1 MKKYNRLILGLVI
14 SFLMMATLLSAAP
27 IKPIAY
33 FEFEKSEYQQ
43 NEPIEAL
50 DTSYSENGKKITQRE
65 WMLVANQ
72 KKRTGSNVSVL
83 LKNLEPG
90 NYEVF
95 LRVKDQSGIWSEWSS
110 RKLKIKKS
118 QPITV
123 TTFKVEKAFYAIGE
137 KVEYS
142 YTYNNPNELKVRSQ
156 KWTYKNLVTGLK
168 VAGKPKYFKKSGKYE
183 ISMQVQDEWG
193 NWSPPKTCIVQIG
206 TQTIERNGTYLF
218 TKGKQGDLLEG
229 YIDKDY
235 HTFDLAKNIE
245 TQDVK
250 GKLIVSNSPERIE
263 NSGILYRDTMQG
275 KTRLLVH
282 HQNALPLNKKLVV
295 AVKSNEDREVRIQT
309 FNQAIR
315 GPHKDILGTGQ
326 MALREYL
333 QGKNK
338 KEYTLRPGEVLY
350 IYDSTSAGS
359 WLKEEV
365 ISGMMDLES
374 DGEVT
379 LTVAAM
385 DYNSPIKNLSGLQ
398 VLKRNG
404 HIRGTFD
411 VIERYYRI
419 DLSQIDKPTKFVAGG
434 SGEEWVTGTDAL
446 TGEMVKNIGNYGV
459 SAFIQIENEEDM
471 GIILNARGGGYQG
484 SIKWSNGR
492 VFDVPREEILSDKKI
507 ATLVGVVK
515 AHEANQ
521 FVYMLPNGSA
531 APVLFGFI
539 PKRMWDKE

>member
-27 IKPIAY
+27 IKPIAG

-43 NEPIEAL
+43 NEPIEVL
-50 DTSYSENGKKITQRE
+50 DTSYSKNGKKITQRE

-72 KKRTGSNVSVL
+72 KKRTGSNVSVF

-95 LRVKDQSGIWSEWSS
+95 LRVKDQSGIWSDWSS

-123 TTFKVEKAFYAIGE
+123 TTFKVERASYAIGE
-137 KVEYS
+137 KIEYS

-193 NWSPPKTCIVQIG
+193 NWSPLKTCIVQIG

-245 TQDVK
+245 TKDVK

-263 NSGILYRDTMQG
+263 SSGILYRDTMQG

-309 FNQAIR
+309 FNQAIQ

-365 ISGMMDLES
+365 ISGLMDLES

-419 DLSQIDKPTKFVAGG
+419 DLSQIDKPTKFVVGG

-446 TGEMVKNIGNYGV
+446 TGEVVKNIGNYGV

-484 SIKWSNGR
+484 SIKWGNGR